1 MDLNFNRSAYQGPTL
16 PSYVKVVEVGPRDGL
31 QNETREIATQCK
43 IELINRLSDCG
54 FTAIET
60 GSLVSPQKVP
70 QMRNS
75 DEVYRGIDKQDRV
88 DYCVLV
94 GNRLGL
100 DRAINMNTT
109 AIAVFCAASETF
121 SRKNNNCSIEKN
133 LQCIQELCDIAANSG
148 IKIRA
153 YISCVLGCPYE
164 GKVDAVRISYL
175 AKTLYGFGCTEISL
189 ADTIGV
195 GTPGLSKTLIDCVA
209 CDVPIENLA
218 VHFHDTYGQALAN
231 VLATMELGVHIV
243 DSAVAGLGGCN
254 FAKGAT
260 GNLASEDLVYMLHG
274 LNICTNINFERL
286 VSTGWF
292 IADCL
297 QRDPASKVSLALRNA
312 SHSKSKPILDTNFSG
327 PRSGRL

>member
-1 MDLNFNRSAYQGPTL
+1 MDLNFDRSVYRGPTL

-31 QNETREIATQCK
+31 QNEIQEISTQSK

-60 GSLVSPQKVP
+60 GSLVSPKRVP
-70 QMRNS
+70 QMRDS

-100 DRAINMNTT
+100 DRAINMNAT
-109 AIAVFCAASETF
+109 AIAVFCAATETF

-133 LQCIQELCDIAANSG
+133 LQCIQELCDMAANSG

-164 GKVDAVRISYL
+164 GKVDAMQINYL

-189 ADTIGV
+189 GDTIGV
-195 GTPGLSKTLIDCVA
+195 GTPGLSKALIDCVA
-209 CDVPIENLA
+209 HDVPIEKLA

-274 LNICTNINFERL
+274 LQICTNINFEKL

-292 IADCL
+292 ITDKL
-297 QRDPASKVSLALRNA
+297 RRNPASKVSLALRNT
-312 SHSKSKPILDTNFSG
+312 SHSKSKPIVDINFSG
-327 PRSGRL
+327 PDPSRL